1 MAEER
6 PGSGKVYWQFRSRSD
21 ARVIR
26 TARFEGKCYAL
37 GWDAKGHPSFYEI
50 TDEETESHHAPALN
64 LEAESN
70 FVPAAF
76 SGVRAMPW
84 NEAGVIREKQL
95 DELLLVSAFDAPV
108 SEEEIPVA
116 EVLYHIAHERATHAG
131 TPNYSL
137 VMLLQEVVHVIIF
150 RNGQLAYY
158 QKHHAENEHAV
169 LYFLV
174 AALRDAGIAVEDA
187 VCELL
192 LNNPDD
198 FKAYR
203 NFTSY
208 FRFFG
213 AFSYDGIRA
222 LVGESLPP
230 DPLMLYLLAKTPA
243 CAS

>member
-6 PGSGKVYWQFRSRSD
+6 PGSGKVYWQFRNRNE
-21 ARVIR
+21 AQIVR
-26 TARFEGKCYAL
+26 TAHFEGKSYTL
-37 GWDAKGHPSFYEI
+37 GWDAKGHPTFYEI
-50 TDEETESHHAPALN
+50 REDESEYHDATSLN

-70 FVPAAF
+70 FVPTAF
-76 SGVRAMPW
+76 SGIHAMPW
-84 NEAGVIREKQL
+84 KEGVVREKQL
-95 DELLLVSAFDAPV
+95 DEVLLVSVFESPI
-108 SEEEIPVA
+108 SKEEIPVA
-116 EVLYHIAHERATHAG
+116 EVLYHIASERATHAS

-137 VMLLQEVVHVIIF
+137 LMLLEQEVHVMIF
-150 RNGQLAYY
+150 NSGKLAYY
-158 QKHHAENEHAV
+158 QQHHAENEHAV

-174 AALRDAGIAVEDA
+174 AALRDTGIAVEDA

-230 DPLMLYLLAKTPA
+230 DPLLLYLLAKTPV
-243 CAS
+243 CVS

>member
-1 MAEER
+1 MAETGPE
-6 PGSGKVYWQFRSRSD
+6 SKKVYWQFRDRS
-21 ARVIR
+21 AALQLC
-26 TARFEGKCYAL
+26 TATFEDKFYCL
-37 GWDAKGHPSFYEI
+37 GWDADGHPSYYEI
-50 TDEETESHHAPALN
+50 REQTSDAHEAPSLN
-64 LEAESN
+64 LEAESS
-70 FVPAAF
+70 FIPAAF
-76 SGVRAMPW
+76 SGLHALPW
-84 NEAGVIREKQL
+84 KTDAVLREKL
-95 DELLLVSAFDAPV
+95 MDDVLLVTAFPP
-108 SEEEIPVA
+108 SETEHSIPVA
-116 EVLYHIAHERATHAG
+116 EVLYHIAKERAAHAG

-137 VMLLQEVVHVIIF
+137 VMLLAQEVHVLVF
-150 RNGQLAYY
+150 SNARLAYY

-174 AALRDAGIAVEDA
+174 ASLRDLGISVEDA

-192 LNNPDD
+192 LNNPED

-213 AFSYDGIRA
+213 AFSYDGIHA

-230 DPLMLYLLAKTPA
+230 DPLMLYLLAKTPV